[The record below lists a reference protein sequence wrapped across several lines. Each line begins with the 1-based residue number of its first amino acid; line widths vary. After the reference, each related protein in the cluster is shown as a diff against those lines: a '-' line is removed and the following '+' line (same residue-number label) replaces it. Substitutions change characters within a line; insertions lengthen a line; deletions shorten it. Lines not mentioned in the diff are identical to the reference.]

1 MRMRTFTVTVLA
13 VSLPAAFAAGLPVN
27 QKIYGTYIEA
37 RTADVV
43 TGACFANSEEG
54 LVGELGMMGWK
65 VTKGSW
71 NGVKLD
77 GLSVVGVVRANDT
90 LGHKYRAIYPV
101 KSVLIVDERANAEQR
116 LALQAFAKRMG
127 GNLLQEVSKVI
138 YQPVELALENDDV
151 HSKKATLKAGEIAK
165 LQTRAAGKD
174 DHVCKNEEVWYQP
187 LTNVQH
193 AMPVF
198 AMTHTYQGEGLDTK
212 WSAPGQVSSYVGTF
226 VQQSE

>member
-1 MRMRTFTVTVLA
+1 MTMRTFVA
-13 VSLPAAFAAGLPVN
+13 IAFAFSLPVAFASGLPVN
-27 QKIYGTYIEA
+27 QKIYGTYVEA

-77 GLSVVGVVRANDT
+77 GLAVVGVVRANDT
-90 LGHKYRAIYPV
+90 LGNRYRNVVPL

-116 LALQAFAKRMG
+116 LALQAFARRMG

-138 YQPVELALENDDV
+138 YQPVELAVENGDV
-151 HSKKATLKAGEIAK
+151 HSMKATLKAGEIAK

-187 LTNVQH
+187 LTKVEH
-193 AMPVF
+193 AMPAF
-198 AMTHTYQGEGLDTK
+198 AMSHTYQGDGLGTK
-212 WSAPGQVSSYVGTF
+212 WNAPGQVSSYVGTF
-226 VQQSE
+226 VQTSE